1 MTLRP
6 ASASWFELLTSR
18 EELGAT
24 LDCLA
29 GTGAVQLEAYS
40 RAEQRLALPD
50 LRATLAEYETLARRY
65 GHYWPNAVDLRHAA
79 ARDLLEAPRDA
90 LERVRGWAK
99 EADPLIAELEELA
112 QSAEDIALLTQ
123 LQALSGDG
131 LARLDQV
138 AHAGP
143 VLAGR
148 VYLLPDGGLAWSRGR
163 RGCGGMPGGSA
174 RSSRRAAGKSPRV
187 GGARGPSSMR

>member
-40 RAEQRLALPD
+40 RSEQRLALPN

-65 GHYWPNAVDLRHAA
+65 GHYWPSAIDLRHAA
-79 ARDLLEAPRDA
+79 EHDLFEAPRDA
-90 LERVRGWAK
+90 LERVRVWTKA
-99 EADPLIAELEELA
+99 ADPLIAELEELA
-112 QSAEDIALLTQ
+112 QAAT
-123 LQALSGDG
+123 
-131 LARLDQV
+131 RLRMQ
-138 AHAGP
+138 
-143 VLAGR
+143 
-148 VYLLPDGGLAWSRGR
+148 
-163 RGCGGMPGGSA
+163 
-174 RSSRRAAGKSPRV
+174 RAATAGDRLMRPPGTAPASPGL
-187 GGARGPSSMR
+187 GG